1 MIGGGEVGE
10 RGYKRRRTRGGGVA
24 VVETSRGDRGANG
37 ALTVL
42 HSGSSISITLW
53 VSV

>member
-1 MIGGGEVGE
+1 MIRGGETEEKAIRRGGGEGE
-10 RGYKRRRTRGGGVA
+10 TFSGDGGG
-24 VVETSRGDRGANG
+24 NG

>member
-1 MIGGGEVGE
+1 MIRGGETEEKAIRRGGGEGE
-10 RGYKRRRTRGGGVA
+10 EGETFSGDGGG
-24 VVETSRGDRGANG
+24 NG

>member
-1 MIGGGEVGE
+1 MIRGGETGERLSEGGEREEGGGC
-10 RGYKRRRTRGGGVA
+10 KRSAVMAGG
-24 VVETSRGDRGANG
+24 NG